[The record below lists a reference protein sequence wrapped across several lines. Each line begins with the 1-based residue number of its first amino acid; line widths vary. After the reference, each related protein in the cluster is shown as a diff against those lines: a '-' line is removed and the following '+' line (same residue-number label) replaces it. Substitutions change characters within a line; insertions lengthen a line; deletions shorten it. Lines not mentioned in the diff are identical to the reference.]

1 MNPESVVIGIGN
13 SYRRDDGVGHVVA
26 DRIAERR
33 IPGVRVITVT
43 GEPGAILDAWEG
55 VSRAIVVDAAVGQGV
70 RPGEIHR
77 WTPGDINVTGVVS
90 SHALGP
96 AQTFALAEAL
106 GRAPR
111 ELVVFSIGV
120 SDVGQGV
127 GLTPE
132 VTAAVPEM
140 VDIIGAEVST
150 DG

>member
-1 MNPESVVIGIGN
+1 MNPECVVIGIGN

-26 DRIAERR
+26 DRIAERQ
-33 IPGVRVITVT
+33 IPGVQVITAT
-43 GEPGAILDAWEG
+43 GEPGAILDAWDG
-55 VSRAIVVDAAVGQGV
+55 VPRAIVVDAAVGQGV

-77 WTPGDINVTGVVS
+77 WTPGDIEISGVVS

-127 GLTPE
+127 GLTPG
-132 VTAAVPEM
+132 VAAAVPEM
-140 VDIIGAEVST
+140 IEAIRVEVSA